1 MKSIIKQK
9 ICWPM
14 RSSAH
19 HNPLPLFLESQRGS
33 KFFKLQ
39 GYLFFCRSNHSV
51 KLLPTFFKSLD
62 TITKLLSVLNF
73 FYKTNSRTKKP
84 VFAHTRK
91 FFNGHIRVTVFLY
104 SSSPA
109 VIRLKIEQ
117 WKARPQRRRTNC
129 LTVLCYSLCCCCCY
143 FLHLLLRWIDA
154 VKFFAQRSYD
164 RRILAYANV
173 EVSTTV

>member
-14 RSSAH
+14 KSSAH
-19 HNPLPLFLESQRGS
+19 HNPLPLFLESKRGS
-33 KFFKLQ
+33 NYFFF
-39 GYLFFCRSNHSV
+39 YRSNNSV
-51 KLLPTFFKSLD
+51 KLFPIFYC
-62 TITKLLSVLNF
+62 LLSSKIWTRLQNYCLF
-73 FYKTNSRTKKP
+73 FFFKTNSRTKKP

-104 SSSPA
+104 GSSPA

-117 WKARPQRRRTNC
+117 WKARPQRRTTNC

-143 FLHLLLRWIDA
+143 F
-154 VKFFAQRSYD
+154 FFFCFG
-164 RRILAYANV
+164 
-173 EVSTTV
+173 E